1 MAVAIL
7 LFKCTLQVLLW
18 AWCMTRALN
27 YRHLISSL
35 MLRLWRVF
43 VTLGI
48 VIMII
53 VLQICVLTGCS
64 WCRSQVHAKESFA
77 WSGLPSILLIKCTAS
92 TQKNVFALQYLVIYF
107 WGILDLLCG
116 NDNCVNNTTSKI
128 IWCCIIHLLKRMKWY
143 NYFKSCPVTVRYYL
157 QIINSFYQLKE
168 KGKKLT

>member
-35 MLRLWRVF
+35 MLRLWRAF

-116 NDNCVNNTTSKI
+116 NDNYVLITPHPKSTDVVSYTCWKEWNDIIISSPVLLQYVTICKSSICFTS
-128 IWCCIIHLLKRMKWY
+128 
-143 NYFKSCPVTVRYYL
+143 
-157 QIINSFYQLKE
+157 
-168 KGKKLT
+168 